1 MNEMDSDSDM
11 IRVEISRELE
21 SLVSPYLE
29 SRFREC
35 DELEQLLLSG
45 GIEGILLLGHRMKG
59 SGGSIGFDGIS
70 EIGEVLEKAAH
81 RVDEEQIRMAV
92 AQLREY
98 LGRVQVE
105 YV

>member
-1 MNEMDSDSDM
+1 MNEIESNSDM

-21 SLVSPYLE
+21 SLVPPYLE
-29 SRFREC
+29 SRVREC

-59 SGGSIGFDGIS
+59 SGGSIGFDEIS

-81 RVDEEQIRMAV
+81 RADGEQIRLAV
-92 AQLREY
+92 EQLREY
-98 LGRVQVE
+98 LSRVRVE